1 MKKHYV
7 VVKTDFLEEH
17 VAELSQQAFDL
28 LKNGGGFYV
37 KTEVEVE
44 VEPLNIPNTRKRS
57 FDDMRDFLKGFGTGN
72 VTEPCHDYDNLA
84 EYVHDQLG
92 GKKLSPIATEVIQH
106 ISDYLEGYI
115 HDSE

>member
-7 VVKTDFLEEH
+7 VVKTDFLEER

-28 LKNGGGFYV
+28 LKQGGGFYV
-37 KTEVEVE
+37 KTEVE

-72 VTEPCHDYDNLA
+72 VTEPAHDYDNLA
-84 EYVHDQLG
+84 EYVHDKIA

-106 ISDYLEGYI
+106 ISDYLEGYV
-115 HDSE
+115 HGGE